1 MQNQESIN
9 EQIKTIQNSIT
20 RLIIYVSAL
29 LMLIASLFFYNL
41 VMDEYLE
48 YNQNELKKRIEL
60 IEMNKG

>member
-1 MQNQESIN
+1 MQDQENIN